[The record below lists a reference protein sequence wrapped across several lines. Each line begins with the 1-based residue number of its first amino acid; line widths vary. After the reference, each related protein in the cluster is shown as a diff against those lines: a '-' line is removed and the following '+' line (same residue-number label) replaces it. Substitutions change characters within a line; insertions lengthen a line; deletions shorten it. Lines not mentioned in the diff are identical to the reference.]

1 MAAPT
6 LRLRRG
12 SGAPGITTAA
22 IAEPFFDT
30 GGNLYVATAS
40 NAFAHIGGSTY
51 TSRVDE
57 FLTAVSAESSD
68 GAADGSNANIAITS
82 QDITGSAVNLSVPD
96 DVGSSYTLTFP
107 SALPGSA
114 GNYFLQIDQASG
126 DMSFVAAGSGAASQV
141 STVTSDTDASFLLTF
156 VDSNNTSAG
165 DESVFTDA
173 ELSYNPNTD
182 SFNIGDATTS
192 SETGTLSLGGQ
203 TILAQAAGVVTL
215 SNVDVLDATTEG
227 TIETAIDTLTNL
239 TEVGTISTGT
249 WSADFG
255 DALIQDLADITG
267 TASAADQFIVSTASG
282 VFALED
288 AATARGSL
296 GVDAAGTDNS
306 TDVTLVTTA
315 ADYLSIDGSQVITL
329 AQIDLANDVTGTL
342 PVGNGG
348 TGVTS
353 LADNAVLTGGTTITA
368 ETNLT
373 FNGTTLAVTGAAT
386 VDNLSLDGNTITTSS
401 GNLTLDSADGT
412 VSVSDNLTVTG
423 NLNVQGTTTTVNTTS
438 VLIEDPLQ
446 ELGLTDSG
454 GSLVAPT
461 AATSG
466 DRGLKLHY
474 HDGVAAFE
482 AYMIFDASTQRMVF
496 AVDGSDTSNEVTVAD
511 ANYATVHAKGLY
523 VTHQNDAGDTA
534 VGNVVTIAALG
545 EDETEAEGLFTA
557 GNGVAGVYL
566 LNTTID
572 CGSY

>member
-57 FLTAVSAESSD
+57 FLTAFSAESSD

-82 QDITGSAVNLSVPD
+82 QDITGSAVNLTVPSD
-96 DVGSSYTLTFP
+96 LAASYTLTLP
-107 SALPGSA
+107 ENDGGVDQVLTTDGNGVLSWTTPDGTLSATGTPVDG
-114 GNYFLQIDQASG
+114 QIA
-126 DMSFVAAGSGAASQV
+126 VW
-141 STVTSDTDASFLLTF
+141 
-156 VDSNNTSAG
+156 TSATVLEG
-165 DESVFTDA
+165 DAQF
-173 ELSYNPNTD
+173 
-182 SFNIGDATTS
+182 SFDTTGDTLNIGVTTGG
-192 SETGTLSLGGQ
+192 SETGTIALGGE
-203 TILAQAAGVVTL
+203 TVLAQSTGTVTL
-215 SNVDVLDATTEG
+215 SNVDALDATTEG
-227 TIETAIDTLTNL
+227 TIEAAIDTLANL
-239 TEVGTISTGT
+239 TSAGSLATVGTVTSGT
-249 WSADFG
+249 WSASFG
-255 DALIQDLADITG
+255 DALIQDLADISG
-267 TASAADQFIVSTASG
+267 TSTAADQFIVSTG
-282 VFALED
+282 VGTFALED

-306 TDVTLVTTA
+306 TDVTLA
-315 ADYLSIDGSQVITL
+315 GSLDYITIVDQTITRN
-329 AQIDLANDVTGTL
+329 AIDLAADVTGTL

-386 VDNLSLDGNTITTSS
+386 VDNLSLDGNTVTTTS
-401 GNLTLDSADGT
+401 GNLTLDSAGGT
-412 VSVSDNLTVTG
+412 VSVNG
-423 NLNVQGTTTTVNTTS
+423 NLNVVGTTTTVNTTS
-438 VLIEDPLQ
+438 VLIQDPLQ
-446 ELGLTDSG
+446 ELGLEDNAGT
-454 GSLVAPT
+454 LQAPT
-461 AATSG
+461 TSTG
-466 DRGLKLHY
+466 SVDRGLKLHY
-474 HDGVAAFE
+474 HDGAAKE

-496 AVDGSDTSNEVTVAD
+496 AVDGADSSNTVTVD
-511 ANYATVHAKGLY
+511 DDNYATVHAKGLY
-523 VTHQNDAGDTA
+523 VTHQTDDGLTA